1 MSCKSYL
8 FIFSLQQKIKIYFV
22 TFGPFK
28 IPTRSNLLLETVE
41 TTLKVKNQTLKSF
54 TTLYNDN

>member
-1 MSCKSYL
+1 MFCKSYL

-28 IPTRSNLLLETVE
+28 IPIRSNLLLETVE
-41 TTLKVKNQTLKSF
+41 TIFKVKNQTVNF
-54 TTLYNDN
+54 LYMYI